1 MYFIFCIEYGYIS
14 SVDSILSDDNSTVTV
29 TCHLACQTDFITGCN
44 VTLVDACGRDLTQ
57 SCTVNNTQTFS
68 PRQCSVVFRD
78 LPPSSYDYM
87 ATVQS
92 NIPLQLEENILN
104 MIGTFVTAGKSPLY
118 HIMIMVLR
126 CTVA

>member
-14 SVDSILSDDNSTVTV
+14 SLDSILSDDNSTVTV
-29 TCHLACQTDFITGCN
+29 ICHLACQTDFITGCN
-44 VTLVDACGRDLTQ
+44 VTLMDACGRDFTQ

-68 PRQCSVVFRD
+68 PRECSVVFSD
-78 LPPSSYDYM
+78 LPPSSYDYT

-104 MIGTFVTAGKSPLY
+104 MIGTFVTTGKSSLY
-118 HIMIMVLR
+118 HIMIMVLQ